1 MDIDRSSTGNTQVLE
16 EITLKT
22 RELREMLSTIEK
34 RTAIPAFLMLQY
46 CSLMTS
52 EYKFDTLLSTVMQTG
67 YVIRLL
73 LSSKGNCEISTS
85 EIEDISSLLNE
96 IQRLYGKIHDGNDL
110 LTKDIL
116 TDNQKK
122 ALIAQS
128 CFASKFYNTE
138 LLYQEQELDRIER
151 VFGPFEKQIIEHE
164 GFSIEQIINFYIDT
178 NRLAFEKAEI
188 GLKRIVNEEPPSAH
202 SISLVTG
209 NYDEQFF
216 MPLSLYETYQFS
228 SLEYTLIDTS
238 LAEELLNK
246 FSVSIDSDFQDQ
258 EIVYY
263 CQYDNPLMKKPLIRF
278 PNGKFMLFYNIQL
291 AVAIYHYLEEL
302 TYIKGESLS
311 RSKSKAIENKTC
323 ELVRKLDK
331 DGQLFC
337 NYAISPYGDEKDV
350 LFISKDKAFI
360 IECKSNKLRKYSRDT
375 EKSFHIIKQQF
386 EKSVLE
392 GYEQA
397 TEVLNVLKSQHT
409 VSIYEK
415 DSDTLKW
422 KVDTTQLKEIHIV
435 IVTQER
441 YSLIQNNPSLLLPMG
456 IDVTPSC
463 FCIDDLETILLTF
476 IRMCNPIKEFC
487 EYLSVKEKLS
497 PRLIYDDEL
506 DLAGKFLLERSVI
519 IQCLQDKH
527 LYTIDNWYSDF
538 FDIIYN
544 QFSIGF
550 EKELNILGKLHVSE
564 QGIEVYKECKRIG
577 LKFWPEMEK
586 FCERILDEQS
596 ITKVEE
602 FD

>member
-1 MDIDRSSTGNTQVLE
+1 
-16 EITLKT
+16 
-22 RELREMLSTIEK
+22 
-34 RTAIPAFLMLQY
+34 
-46 CSLMTS
+46 
-52 EYKFDTLLSTVMQTG
+52 
-67 YVIRLL
+67 
-73 LSSKGNCEISTS
+73 
-85 EIEDISSLLNE
+85 
-96 IQRLYGKIHDGNDL
+96 
-110 LTKDIL
+110 
-116 TDNQKK
+116 
-122 ALIAQS
+122 
-128 CFASKFYNTE
+128 
-138 LLYQEQELDRIER
+138 
-151 VFGPFEKQIIEHE
+151 
-164 GFSIEQIINFYIDT
+164 
-178 NRLAFEKAEI
+178 
-188 GLKRIVNEEPPSAH
+188 
-202 SISLVTG
+202 
-209 NYDEQFF
+209 
-216 MPLSLYETYQFS
+216 
-228 SLEYTLIDTS
+228 
-238 LAEELLNK
+238 
-246 FSVSIDSDFQDQ
+246 
-258 EIVYY
+258 
-263 CQYDNPLMKKPLIRF
+263 
-278 PNGKFMLFYNIQL
+278 MLFYNIQL

-527 LYTIDNWYSDF
+527 LAVYENHRCVGRPRTPFVVARQAFHLVQRNQLSAIQHPELRHSERVLDRHIKQLEYHNGNWPQLTRPAALSAPRRQHIALAATD
-538 FDIIYN
+538 
-544 QFSIGF
+544 SALLAPARMG
-550 EKELNILGKLHVSE
+550 ILETG
-564 QGIEVYKECKRIG
+564 QKR
-577 LKFWPEMEK
+577 
-586 FCERILDEQS
+586 
-596 ITKVEE
+596 EE
-602 FD
+602 IA

>member
-1 MDIDRSSTGNTQVLE
+1 MNINRSSTGNTKVLE

-22 RELREMLSTIEK
+22 RELREMLSTIDK

-116 TDNQKK
+116 TENQKK
-122 ALIAQS
+122 ALIAQA

-151 VFGPFEKQIIEHE
+151 VFSPFEKQIIEHE
-164 GFSIEQIINFYIDT
+164 GFSIEQVINFYIDT
-178 NRLAFEKAEI
+178 NRIAFAKAEM
-188 GLKRIVNEEPPSAH
+188 GFKRIVNGEPPSAH
-202 SISLVTG
+202 SISLVTE

-216 MPLSLYETYQFS
+216 MPLSLHETYQFS
-228 SLEYTLIDTS
+228 SSDYTLIDS
-238 LAEELLNK
+238 ALAEELLNK
-246 FSVSIDSDFQDQ
+246 FSVSINSDFQDQ
-258 EIVYY
+258 ELVYY
-263 CQYDNPLMKKPLIRF
+263 CQYDNPLMKKPLIMF

-311 RSKSKAIENKTC
+311 RSKSKAIESKTC
-323 ELVRKLDK
+323 ELVSMLDK
-331 DGQLFC
+331 DGLLFC
-337 NYAISPYGDEKDV
+337 NYAISPHGDEKDV
-350 LFISKDKAFI
+350 LFISKDKVFI
-360 IECKSNKLRKYSRDT
+360 IECKSNKLRKYSRDK
-375 EKSFHIIKQQF
+375 ENSYHIIKQQF
-386 EKSVLE
+386 EKSILE

-409 VSIYEK
+409 VLIYEK
-415 DSDTLKW
+415 DSDTVMW
-422 KVDTTQLKEIHIV
+422 KVDTTQFKELHIV

-441 YSLIQNNPSLLLPMG
+441 YSLIQNNPSLLLAQD
-456 IDVTPSC
+456 IEVVPSC

-476 IRMCNPIKEFC
+476 SRMCNPIKDFC

-497 PRLIYDDEL
+497 SRLIYEDEL
-506 DLAGKFLLERSVI
+506 DLAGKFLLERSSV
-519 IQCLQDKH
+519 IQCLQDNH
-527 LYTIDNWYSDF
+527 LYTIDNSYSNF
-538 FDIIYN
+538 FDIMYN
-544 QFSIGF
+544 QFSLGF

-564 QGIEVYKECKRIG
+564 QGIEMYKECKRIG

-586 FCERILDEQS
+586 FCESILNEQS
-596 ITKVEE
+596 KTKVEE